1 MAGMVATLW
10 QCHPN
15 ATNMEIINAIQ
26 QSSSQFTSPDS
37 LLGYGIPNFPLACL
51 ILVGIDPCVGLNG
64 DNLIIRNNPFN
75 STLQLSFYSD
85 YGQKE
90 LRSVWWICWKV
101 IYNKSHSVLGLQMNQ
116 INIDANF
123 AKGIYVVE
131 VKSEDRVFSKKVV
144 RD

>member
-1 MAGMVATLW
+1 
-10 QCHPN
+10 
-15 ATNMEIINAIQ
+15 
-26 QSSSQFTSPDS
+26 D
-37 LLGYGIPNFPLACL
+37 FPLACL
-51 ILVGIDPCVGLNG
+51 ILGGIDPGVGLNG

-85 YGQKE
+85 YGQKIE
-90 LRSVWWICWKV
+90 IRLVDMLGKV
-101 IYNKSHSVLGLQMNQ
+101 IYNKTHSVLGLQMNQ
-116 INIDANF
+116 IDIDANF